1 MIVLG
6 GNAFAQPGQSLTMAG
21 QFRLA
26 STVLHRLV
34 PLMRGQCP
42 VVITHGN
49 GPQVGHMLTRVEE
62 SLGKA
67 YAIPLEVCVAESQGE
82 LGFVLQQSL
91 HTVLSNSGSTR
102 SIAGLLTQVIVDQ
115 HDPAFEKPTK
125 PIGPFYSAARA
136 AELEQ
141 KGFAVHEDAGR
152 GYRRVVPSP
161 RPLEIVETDV
171 IRTLL
176 AAGIIVIAVGGGG
189 IPVVRRGATLV
200 GVGAVVD
207 KDLASAVLGEA
218 LDARLMVI
226 VTGVACAY
234 RFYGTSAQTPIGLVE
249 VAELRGLA
257 GEGHFA
263 PGSMQPKVDAVLRFC
278 SRPGTRAI
286 ICSPDNL
293 ESALRGESGT
303 IVVGKSSDDQ
313 SSAAV
318 H

>member
-1 MIVLG
+1 
-6 GNAFAQPGQSLTMAG
+6 
-21 QFRLA
+21 
-26 STVLHRLV
+26 
-34 PLMRGQCP
+34 
-42 VVITHGN
+42 
-49 GPQVGHMLTRVEE
+49 
-62 SLGKA
+62 LGKA

-91 HTVLSNSGSTR
+91 HTALSDIGSTR
-102 SIAGLLTQVIVDQ
+102 SIASLLTQVIVDE
-115 HDPAFEKPTK
+115 HDPAFENPTK
-125 PIGPFYSAARA
+125 PIGPFYSAERA

-141 KGFAVHEDAGR
+141 KGFAVREDAGR

-161 RPLEIVETDV
+161 TPLAIVETDV

-176 AAGIIVIAVGGGG
+176 MAGIIVIAVGGGG

-226 VTGVACAY
+226 VTGVPCAY
-234 RFYGTSAQTPIGLVE
+234 RFYRTPAQSAIGLVD
-249 VAELRGLA
+249 VARLSELA

-263 PGSMQPKVDAVLRFC
+263 PGSMQPKVEAVLRFC
-278 SRPGTRAI
+278 ARPGTRAI

-293 ESALRGESGT
+293 DLALRGESGT
-303 IVVGKSSDDQ
+303 IVVGMSNDDP
-313 SSAAV
+313 SSATV
-318 H
+318 N